1 VRNSLPLRSRLRR
14 CAHSGWQG
22 VLGFRRPVDAA
33 NVGRCRVLGHRVQPE
48 LHSVK
53 HDVYACLGNTVGSV
67 SLLCLASRVWATLL
81 LLCSHS
87 VSLTILVPH
96 ITFLHLLGQHCGQ
109 RESSPLC
116 VSHHVSEPPVI
127 SSLLLCS
134 HYVSLV
140 TLRPWCSANNHPRV
154 PHITHPRLLWLVTLW
169 AARGIHLLFAFD
181 PLRCSK
187 STRSTR
193 TCVGAEWHGSAHH
206 FCVQVHQNFL
216 LCLKPGEIDVG
227 TQM

>member
-1 VRNSLPLRSRLRR
+1 
-14 CAHSGWQG
+14 
-22 VLGFRRPVDAA
+22 
-33 NVGRCRVLGHRVQPE
+33 VLGHRVQPE

-187 STRSTR
+187 SNYLHLILLGVQSLPAQLALAFDPLRCSKSTRSTR